1 MPETIDTTAETID
14 SDTEVISGASQF
26 GYATL
31 VALNPSGLGF
41 LTPRAAFLSGS
52 AAGFL
57 CSYFD
62 VNGQPLMPAALQYEI
77 NDLLSGEEIL
87 EPTNLTLAVNSDIVI
102 TAAQN
107 AMVSL
112 SRSCE
117 THQLKLLITDGEGQ
131 PYSRRV
137 LFEIVRSP

>member
-1 MPETIDTTAETID
+1 LADTIDTTGLTID
-14 SDTEVISGASQF
+14 SNEQFISGASQF

-31 VALNPSGLGF
+31 IPLNQSGIGF

-52 AAGFL
+52 ACSFQ

-62 VNGQPLMPAALQYEI
+62 VNGNALEPIALTYEVV
-77 NDLLSGEEIL
+77 DLLSGETIVEATALPL
-87 EPTNLTLAVNSDIVI
+87 ESTSNVII

-107 AMVSL
+107 EMISV

-117 THQLKLLITDGEGQ
+117 THALIVSVTDGTENV
-131 PYSRRV
+131 SMRRA